1 MKTKLLVFSIIIL
14 IVIVI
19 YQSYKIYNLTDIK
32 NPKVTIN
39 IQQNTQDDL
48 HDNNISILKNSIQ
61 ESFTKLFHDLFKD
74 QAIQDEFNKSIDHMQ
89 REFKKLS
96 DSSLFFRDILKEFN
110 IKKYK
115 TFQDMGSRYELKL
128 QVPSQ
133 KNANIQ
139 IDIKK
144 GFVYIDI
151 NTTIKSNN
159 IYQSSTK
166 QHIVQL
172 PTDSLIKAIKS
183 DYKDDILTITI
194 PKVKSTQSI

>member
-183 DYKDDILTITI
+183 DYKDGILTITI
-194 PKVKSTQSI
+194 PKVKGTQSI

>member
-39 IQQNTQDDL
+39 IQQSTQDDP

-115 TFQDMGSRYELKL
+115 TFQDMGHIYKLELK
-128 QVPSQ
+128 VPTQ

>member
-39 IQQNTQDDL
+39 IQQSTQYDP

-115 TFQDMGSRYELKL
+115 TFQDMGHIYKLELK
-128 QVPSQ
+128 VPTQ

>member
-115 TFQDMGSRYELKL
+115 TFQDMGHIYKLELK
-128 QVPSQ
+128 VPTQ